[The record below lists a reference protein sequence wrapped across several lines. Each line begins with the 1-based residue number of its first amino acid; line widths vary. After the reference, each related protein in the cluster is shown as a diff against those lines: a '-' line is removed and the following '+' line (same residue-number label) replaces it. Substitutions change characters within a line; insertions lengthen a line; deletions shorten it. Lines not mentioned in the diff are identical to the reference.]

1 MGINGKVKAERNKIV
16 KIANARHSSNVR
28 ARGMLRKLMDQNKA
42 AAQEEVAALAK
53 SSYAALAKTLH
64 ITLNKASAHQE
75 QVLAGMKK
83 KLAYTQA
90 ASAGEL
96 RATKAMFK
104 SRVNT
109 LVN

>member
-1 MGINGKVKAERNKIV
+1 MG
-16 KIANARHSSNVR
+16 R

-53 SSYAALAKTLH
+53 SSYAALAKTRHRQAGYVRSFAKDLTRATKKLH

-104 SRVNT
+104 SHVLFVYT
-109 LVN
+109 TA